1 MFFFVKLFII
11 PETERQGR
19 GQFLELIKHNLAQ
32 IWYEN
37 PFKSHPNLAQ
47 NSFNKSHLNITI
59 DNMYVL
65 GIE

>member
-1 MFFFVKLFII
+1 MYVEII
-11 PETERQGR
+11 AFTSD
-19 GQFLELIKHNLAQ
+19 LLIKHNLAQ